1 MLELREIQK
10 YYHMGTI
17 NEMCLFKGLNLKIK
31 KGEFLS
37 VIGSNGSGKTSMLNI
52 LCGNTLAD
60 SGEILIHGE
69 NISKMKEYKR
79 NRTIGRVYQN
89 LDRGTC
95 PRMTIYENM
104 SLAENKGKMYGLRRA
119 LDKRKKQYFQ
129 EILSELKLGL
139 ENKMDVK
146 VGNLSG
152 GQRQAL
158 ALLMSTLTPIEILIL
173 DEHTAALDPK
183 VAENIMELT
192 NRIVKEKGL
201 TTIMVTHNLKYAVE
215 YGNRLLM
222 MHKGKIVMDISG
234 EEKTK
239 VKAKDLFE
247 KFTEFSIE

>member
-1 MLELREIQK
+1 MLELRKIQK

-17 NEMCLFKGLNLKIK
+17 NEMCLFKDLNLKIK

-37 VIGSNGSGKTSMLNI
+37 IIGSNGSGKTSMLNI
-52 LCGNTLAD
+52 LCGNILAD
-60 SGEILIHGE
+60 SGEILLHE
-69 NISKMKEYKR
+69 KNISKLKDYKR
-79 NRTIGRVYQN
+79 NRTIGRVYQD
-89 LDRGTC
+89 LDKGTC

-104 SLAENKGKMYGLRRA
+104 SLAENKGKMYGLGRA

-129 EILSELKLGL
+129 ENLSKLKLGL

-152 GQRQAL
+152 GQRQGL
-158 ALLMSTLTPIEILIL
+158 ALLMATLTPIEILIL

-192 NRIVKEKGL
+192 NRIVKEKEL
-201 TTIMVTHNLKYAVE
+201 TTIMVTHNLKHAVD

-222 MHKGKIVMDISG
+222 MHKGEIIMDLSG
-234 EEKTK
+234 EEKAK
-239 VKAKDLFE
+239 VEAKELFE
-247 KFTEFSIE
+247 KFTEVSIE